1 MEREKKLAKNIVI
14 FAIGSFSSKLLQ
26 FLLIPFYTRVLSN
39 SEYGTID
46 ILQNIATLLI
56 PIISLTISEAV
67 FRYAMDK
74 NSNKK
79 EVLSIGII
87 ISIIGTVAILIIS
100 AIIFKIT
107 QYEYVLVLAFYIITN
122 IIRTIISQFTRAIN
136 RVAMYTADNVL
147 NVLITVLCNILFLTV
162 LHLGINGYLMG
173 YIVGNS
179 VSIAF
184 LFITIK
190 IHKYISF
197 KEIKK
202 DTVKGMLRF
211 SIPLIPNSICW
222 WITNFTDR
230 VMIIAFYGT
239 AENGLYAVSHKIPTV
254 VTIVVDVFFQAW
266 QISANKEFD
275 QKDISNFY
283 SNIFK
288 YLFAFVFVICA
299 TIMSFSQIIT
309 KIIVGQE
316 FIESWKY
323 MPTILLG
330 TAFFTMAQYLGS
342 VYTASKNTKMAFVT
356 NITAAILN
364 IFLNIVFLKYIGTIG
379 AAVATAICYL
389 FLWIYR
395 MKNTK
400 KIVNIQYDI
409 PRIISTV
416 LLLIINSVIVT
427 TQITFWY
434 IYTTI
439 IILLIIAINRECII
453 NLIKT
458 TVTLIKEKTLIK
470 KKV

>member
-1 MEREKKLAKNIVI
+1 
-14 FAIGSFSSKLLQ
+14 
-26 FLLIPFYTRVLSN
+26 
-39 SEYGTID
+39 
-46 ILQNIATLLI
+46 
-56 PIISLTISEAV
+56 
-67 FRYAMDK
+67 
-74 NSNKK
+74 
-79 EVLSIGII
+79 
-87 ISIIGTVAILIIS
+87 
-100 AIIFKIT
+100 
-107 QYEYVLVLAFYIITN
+107 
-122 IIRTIISQFTRAIN
+122 
-136 RVAMYTADNVL
+136 
-147 NVLITVLCNILFLTV
+147 
-162 LHLGINGYLMG
+162 
-173 YIVGNS
+173 
-179 VSIAF
+179 
-184 LFITIK
+184 
-190 IHKYISF
+190 
-197 KEIKK
+197 
-202 DTVKGMLRF
+202 
-211 SIPLIPNSICW
+211 
-222 WITNFTDR
+222 
-230 VMIIAFYGT
+230 
-239 AENGLYAVSHKIPTV
+239 
-254 VTIVVDVFFQAW
+254 
-266 QISANKEFD
+266 
-275 QKDISNFY
+275 
-283 SNIFK
+283 
-288 YLFAFVFVICA
+288 
-299 TIMSFSQIIT
+299 MSFSQIIT

-330 TAFFTMAQYLGS
+330 TAFFSMAQYLGS